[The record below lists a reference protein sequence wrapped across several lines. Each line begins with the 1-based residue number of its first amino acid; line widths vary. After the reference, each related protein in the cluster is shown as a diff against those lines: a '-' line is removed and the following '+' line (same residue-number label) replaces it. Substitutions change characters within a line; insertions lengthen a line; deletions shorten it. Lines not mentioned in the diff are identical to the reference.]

1 METPQEQE
9 KKWSF
14 APGTFVLLAALVFIV
29 GYAAGTRNDQIVST
43 VGPLLGLKVEAGTL
57 DLASVQSTYRQ
68 LKLNFDGTLD
78 QKALIDG
85 ASKGLVA
92 AAGDDYTIYM
102 NRKEAEE
109 FNKDLTGNIGGGIG
123 AEIGKRNSKPT
134 VIRTLTDTP
143 AAKSGLQAGDV
154 VVAVNDQA
162 TEGWSVEDTVSK
174 IRGEVGTTVK
184 LTVLRGADVKEFT
197 ITREK
202 ITAPSVESK
211 IEGNIGIMT
220 LRRFD
225 ETTGSQARAAAQDFK
240 DKDVKGVIVDLR
252 GNGGGL
258 LSAAQEVA
266 GIWLNNK
273 VVVSERV
280 NGKVTDE
287 QRSGSNPI
295 LEGVPTVVL
304 TNGSSASASEI
315 VAGALQDHQAAT
327 LVGEKTYGKGSVQKL
342 VDLSDGAVLKVTV
355 ARWYTPKGKNI
366 NKQGISPDKKVDLSA
381 ADANAGRDPQLDAAL
396 ARLRK

>member
-1 METPQEQE
+1 METPEERE

-14 APGTFVLLAALVFIV
+14 TPSTFILLLASVFIV
-29 GYAAGTRNDQIVST
+29 GYAAGTRNDQIVGAIAP
-43 VGPLLGLKVEAGTL
+43 VVGLKVETGKL
-57 DLASVQSTYRQ
+57 DLASVQATYRQ
-68 LKLNFDGTLD
+68 LKLNYDGSLD
-78 QKALIDG
+78 EKALIDG
-85 ASKGLVA
+85 ASRGLVE
-92 AAGDDYTIYM
+92 AAGDTYTIYM
-102 NRKEAEE
+102 DKKEAEE
-109 FNKDLTGNIGGGIG
+109 FNKDLSGDIGGGIG

-154 VVAVNDQA
+154 VIGVNDQS
-162 TEGWSVEDTVSK
+162 TDGWSVDDTVSK

-184 LTVLRGADVKEFT
+184 LTVLRGPESKEFT

-211 IEGNIGIMT
+211 IENGIGIMT

-225 ETTGSQARAAAQDFK
+225 ETTGSMARAAAQDFK
-240 DKDVKGVIVDLR
+240 DKGVKGVVLDLR

-258 LSAAQEVA
+258 LSAAQDVA
-266 GIWLNNK
+266 GIWLDNE
-273 VVVSERV
+273 VVVSERT

-287 QRSGSNPI
+287 LRSGGNPI
-295 LEGVPTVVL
+295 LGGVPTVVL

-315 VAGALQDHQAAT
+315 VAGALQDHGKAK
-327 LVGEKTYGKGSVQKL
+327 LVGEKTFGKGSVQKL
-342 VDLSDGAVLKVTV
+342 VSLPNNAVLKVTV

-366 NKQGISPDKKVDLSA
+366 TKQGIAPDEKIELTAD
-381 ADANAGRDPQLDAAL
+381 DANAGRDPQLDAAL
-396 ARLRK
+396 TRLGR